1 EGASSLSILP
11 LPSFYN
17 YANKYTYICA
27 CCVPPFLSSRK
38 NVAAT
43 MKVLAIVL
51 FLFLVLCKKRPVV
64 DGVIQKQDAYLDD
77 EFRSFTYF
85 FASSPSASF
94 LSRIVHSDES
104 RFTQTQNKTDIW
116 SKTVDKAY
124 SINQTTFTLSSICA
138 YFTLMVV
145 FFLTNGILSV
155 GLVCSLPLVFA
166 VFAFNLVYSDYKIKS
181 LSNFT
186 RYIFS
191 FILSKFLYDIVTHL
205 GGDKAN
211 AFDYGFTG
219 YLYMSLLKGNYYMV
233 LKAVHLLVLGVFA
246 LIIKK
251 LFPRI
256 FDDSELKSPQSVQS
270 DKYIV
275 SFLCALPIAASITQ
289 IYCLA
294 SQAMNPID
302 PSIFFMIPSSVNFSS
317 LSTIFSLSVL
327 VITTYVLT
335 VLRNLVE
342 TGTDEERSRCSLVG
356 CSAK

>member
-1 EGASSLSILP
+1 
-11 LPSFYN
+11 
-17 YANKYTYICA
+17 
-27 CCVPPFLSSRK
+27 
-38 NVAAT
+38 
-43 MKVLAIVL
+43 MKVLATVL
-51 FLFLVLCKKRPVV
+51 FLFLVLCKKRPLV

-85 FASSPSASF
+85 FGYTRGAFEEGFRGGFSASSSPSASF

-104 RFTQTQNKTDIW
+104 RFTQTQSKIDIW

-124 SINQTTFTLSSICA
+124 SINQFSSGIMKVYMSLLLLLLLPLFAYVGVFGHTRNQTTFTLSAICA
-138 YFTLMVV
+138 YFTLLVV

-166 VFAFNLVYSDYKIKS
+166 VFAFNLAHSDYTIKS
-181 LSNFT
+181 LFCPNFYT
-186 RYIFS
+186 T
-191 FILSKFLYDIVTHL
+191 LPHL

-211 AFDYGFTG
+211 AFDYGLSG
-219 YLYMSLLKGNYYMV
+219 YLYMSLLKGNYYLA
-233 LKAVHLLVLGVFA
+233 LKAVHLLVLSVSA
-246 LIIKK
+246 LIIRK

-256 FDDSELKSPQSVQS
+256 FDDGELKSPQSAQS

-275 SFLCALPIAASITQ
+275 SFLCALPIAASVTQ

-317 LSTIFSLSVL
+317 PSTIFSLWVL
-327 VITTYVLT
+327 AITTYVLT

-342 TGTDEERSRCSLVG
+342 TDYNHALNKIPSNLSEFL
-356 CSAK
+356 

>member
-1 EGASSLSILP
+1 
-11 LPSFYN
+11 
-17 YANKYTYICA
+17 
-27 CCVPPFLSSRK
+27 
-38 NVAAT
+38 
-43 MKVLAIVL
+43 MKVLATVL
-51 FLFLVLCKKRPVV
+51 FLFLVLCKKRPLV

-104 RFTQTQNKTDIW
+104 RFTQTQSKIDIW

-124 SINQTTFTLSSICA
+124 SINQFSSGIMKVYMSLLLLLLLPLFAYVGVFGHTRNQTTFTLSAICA
-138 YFTLMVV
+138 YFTLLVV

-166 VFAFNLVYSDYKIKS
+166 VFAFNLAHSDYTIKS
-181 LSNFT
+181 LSKFT
-186 RYIFS
+186 RYVFS
-191 FILSKFLYDIVTHL
+191 FVLSKFLYDIATHL

-211 AFDYGFTG
+211 AFDYGLSG
-219 YLYMSLLKGNYYMV
+219 YLYMSLLKGNYYLA
-233 LKAVHLLVLGVFA
+233 LKAVHLLVLSVSA
-246 LIIKK
+246 LIIRK

-256 FDDSELKSPQSVQS
+256 FDDGELKSPQSAQS

-275 SFLCALPIAASITQ
+275 SFLCALPIAASVTQ

-317 LSTIFSLSVL
+317 PSTIFSLWVL
-327 VITTYVLT
+327 AITTYVLT

-342 TGTDEERSRCSLVG
+342 TDYNHALNKIPSNLSEFL
-356 CSAK
+356 

>member
-1 EGASSLSILP
+1 
-11 LPSFYN
+11 
-17 YANKYTYICA
+17 
-27 CCVPPFLSSRK
+27 
-38 NVAAT
+38 

-51 FLFLVLCKKRPVV
+51 FLFLVLCKKRCVV
-64 DGVIQKQDAYLDD
+64 EGVIQKQDAYLDD

-104 RFTQTQNKTDIW
+104 RFTQTQSKTDIW

-124 SINQTTFTLSSICA
+124 SINQFSSGIMKVYMSLLLLFLLPFFAYVGVFGHTRNQTTFTLSSICA
-138 YFTLMVV
+138 YFTLLMV
-145 FFLTNGILSV
+145 FFLTNGILSI

-166 VFAFNLVYSDYKIKS
+166 VFAFNLVYSDYTIKS

-186 RYIFS
+186 RYVFS
-191 FILSKFLYDIVTHL
+191 LVVSKFLYDIVTHF

-211 AFDYGFTG
+211 AFDYGLSG

-233 LKAVHLLVLGVFA
+233 LKAVHLLVLSVFA

-256 FDDSELKSPQSVQS
+256 FDDSELKSSQSVQS

-275 SFLCALPIAASITQ
+275 SFLCALSIAAAVTQ

-294 SQAMNPID
+294 NQAMNPID

-327 VITTYVLT
+327 GITTCVLT

-342 TGTDEERSRCSLVG
+342 TDYNHALNKIPSNLSEFL
-356 CSAK
+356 